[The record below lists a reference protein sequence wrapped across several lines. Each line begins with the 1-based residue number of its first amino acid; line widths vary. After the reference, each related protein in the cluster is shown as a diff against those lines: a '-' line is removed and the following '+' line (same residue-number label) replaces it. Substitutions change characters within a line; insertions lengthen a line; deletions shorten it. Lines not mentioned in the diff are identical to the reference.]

1 MAKAGDLKILKSKGI
16 DSELLT
22 KKIVQAIQEIKGR
35 DINTIDLRNISNS
48 ISEFIVICHGDS
60 NTQIEAITRS
70 VEEIV
75 KRDLGEK
82 PAHVEGLE
90 NCEWVLIDYF
100 SVIVHVFKKDR
111 RDYFQLERLWADAY
125 IQKIA
130 GNY

>member
-22 KKIVQAIQEIKGR
+22 KKIVQAIQEKKGR

-75 KRDLGEK
+75 ERDLGEK
-82 PAHVEGLE
+82 PAQVEGLE